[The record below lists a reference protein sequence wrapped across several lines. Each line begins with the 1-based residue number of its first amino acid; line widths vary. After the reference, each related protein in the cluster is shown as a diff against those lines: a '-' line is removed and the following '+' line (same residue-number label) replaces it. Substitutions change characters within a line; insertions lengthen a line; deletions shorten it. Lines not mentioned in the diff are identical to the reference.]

1 MTQLPAP
8 GPSPGAADDRAT
20 AQSAELPD
28 PTAPGPTGPGAPAGR
43 DRAGRDTPP
52 ATLRPERPR
61 WRETLRLLARNPTA
75 AGAALVV
82 LLVVL
87 VAVFADQLAPHGY
100 NDISVP
106 DRLRPPSLAHPF
118 GTDDL
123 GRDVFSR
130 VLLGAGVSLRVGFLA
145 VAISLVVGTTV
156 GLLAGFYGR
165 WVDDVLMRL
174 MDMLFA
180 FPAVLLA
187 IAVLA
192 VLGPGSTNATLAIA
206 IVYVPIFARVTR
218 ASVLG
223 VREEVYIRASRSVG
237 ASDLRLLLGHVLPNA
252 APPVIVQTS
261 ISLAFAVLSEA
272 ALSFLGLGTQPPH
285 PSWGLM
291 LSEGRGFL
299 QQAWWM
305 AFFPGAAIFVLVL
318 AFNLLGDGLR
328 DVLDPRQ
335 RTLMGS
341 AGAR

>member
-1 MTQLPAP
+1 
-8 GPSPGAADDRAT
+8 
-20 AQSAELPD
+20 
-28 PTAPGPTGPGAPAGR
+28 
-43 DRAGRDTPP
+43 
-52 ATLRPERPR
+52 
-61 WRETLRLLARNPTA
+61 
-75 AGAALVV
+75 
-82 LLVVL
+82 
-87 VAVFADQLAPHGY
+87 
-100 NDISVP
+100 
-106 DRLRPPSLAHPF
+106 
-118 GTDDL
+118 
-123 GRDVFSR
+123 
-130 VLLGAGVSLRVGFLA
+130 VSLRVGFLA